1 MMVKKYL
8 YNFISDTNKNP
19 LFFAGIYIGFFIP
32 DTDLLIQ
39 SILHHRSILTHSIL
53 IVLISNRYFHKSF
66 VQGLSIGIGCHLLS
80 DSTSSMTGFALIYL
94 PIVKSSIGAIP
105 SWIWIFGNS
114 ILCFAYGYKI
124 KPPDKKINY
133 IILLIILYFISVI
146 TYGTASYA
154 LTFFGFIGFLQLI
167 FTTIK
172 KKEFRTLIS
181 DLVSQ
186 SEGNKIKNSF

>member
-1 MMVKKYL
+1 MVKKYI

-19 LFFAGIYIGFFIP
+19 LFFAGIYSGFFIP

-53 IVLISNRYFHKSF
+53 IVLISNRYFNKSF

-80 DSTSSMTGFALIYL
+80 DSTSPMTGFALIYI
-94 PIVKSSIGAIP
+94 PVVKSSIGAIL

-114 ILCFAYGYKI
+114 ILCFVYGYKI
-124 KPPDKKINY
+124 KPPEKKINY

-154 LTFFGFIGFLQLI
+154 LAVFGFIVFFQLI
-167 FTTIK
+167 FSTIK
-172 KKEFRTLIS
+172 KKEIRRLIS
-181 DLVSQ
+181 DLVSKN
-186 SEGNKIKNSF
+186 ERNKMTKHN